1 MKTNEKIIHASLQLF
16 NEHGER
22 SITTNHIAAHLGISP
37 GNLYY
42 HFKNKQ
48 DIIRSIFDNYEHFL
62 NTSFQPY
69 QPNTVTVDLLISYFD
84 IMFEIPWRFRFM
96 YTNLNDILGRD
107 QALSERYLIIQNNA
121 LQRSCDI
128 LSQLKQDGL
137 LNVTDNK
144 IIRLADTMRMIACFW
159 IGYQQTHAE
168 ETKITAASLY
178 EGLLR
183 VIMLF
188 KAHATERSLVLFN
201 KVEQHYEEL
210 SLRHSKQGAE

>member
-16 NEHGER
+16 NERGER
-22 SITTNHIAAHLGISP
+22 STTTNHIAAHLGISP

-48 DIIRSIFDNYEHFL
+48 DIIRSIFDDYEHFL

-69 QPNTVTVDLLISYFD
+69 EPKAVTVDLLISYFD

-107 QALSERYLIIQNNA
+107 EGLSKRYLVIQQNA
-121 LQRSCDI
+121 LQRSCNI
-128 LSQLKQDGL
+128 LGQLKQDGL
-137 LNVTDNK
+137 LDVPDNK

-159 IGYQQTHAE
+159 IGYQQTHSE
-168 ETKITAASLY
+168 DTEITETSLY

-188 KAHATERSLVLFN
+188 KAHATSQSIALFD
-201 KVEQHYEEL
+201 KVEAHYETL
-210 SLRHSKQGAE
+210 SQAHNQQLAT

>member
-69 QPNTVTVDLLISYFD
+69 QANKVTVDLLISYFD

-96 YTNLNDILGRD
+96 YTNLNDILSRD
-107 QALSERYLIIQNNA
+107 EGLSKRYLVIQNNA

-137 LNVTDNK
+137 LDVADNK

-159 IGYQQTHAE
+159 IGYQQTHTE
-168 ETKITAASLY
+168 EIKITAASLY

-188 KAHATERSLVLFN
+188 KAHATEQSMLLFD
-201 KVEQHYEEL
+201 KVEQHYEAL
-210 SLRHSKQGAE
+210 SLQYAEPSAN